1 MADQSKAF
9 ALKANEFLFQMDES
23 DLDAADIVERSP
35 GVYSV
40 IQNNQSVLVTVQPA
54 GTNAK
59 QLRVEVNGEPF
70 DIHIKD
76 SLDQRLDTLGF
87 SKLSGKKVN
96 VVKAPMPGLVI
107 DVAVSEGQEL
117 KEGERLLILEA
128 MKMENSILMPNDG
141 QVKQV
146 MVKPG
151 QAVEKGQVLV
161 ELA

>member
-1 MADQSKAF
+1 MADQAKAF
-9 ALKANEFLFQMDES
+9 VLKANEFLFPLDES
-23 DLDAADIVERSP
+23 DLDTADIVERSP

-40 IQNNQSVLVTVQPA
+40 IRHNQSVVVTVQPS
-54 GTNAK
+54 GPDAK
-59 QLRVEVNGEPF
+59 LLRVEVNGEPF
-70 DIHIKD
+70 DIQLKD

-87 SKLSGKKVN
+87 SKLTSKKAN
-96 VVKAPMPGLVI
+96 AVKAPMPGLVI

-141 QVKQV
+141 QVKHV
-146 MVKPG
+146 LVKPG

>member
-1 MADQSKAF
+1 MADPPKAF
-9 ALKANEFLFQMDES
+9 ALKANEFLFQLDES
-23 DLDAADIVERSP
+23 DLDATDIVEISP

-40 IQNNQSVLVTVQPA
+40 IQNNQSVMVKVLPKGA
-54 GTNAK
+54 DAK
-59 QLRVEVNGEPF
+59 LLRVEVNGEPF
-70 DIHIKD
+70 DIQIKD
-76 SLDQRLDTLGF
+76 SLDQQLDTLGF
-87 SKLSGKKVN
+87 NKISGKKVN
-96 VVKAPMPGLVI
+96 TVKAPMPGLVI

-141 QVKQV
+141 QVKRV
-146 MVKPG
+146 LVKPG

>member
-1 MADQSKAF
+1 MADQVKAF
-9 ALKANEFLFQMDES
+9 ALKANEFLFQLDES
-23 DLDAADIVERSP
+23 DLQAADIVERSP

-40 IQNNQSVLVTVQPA
+40 IQNNQSVLVTVQPV
-54 GTNAK
+54 GPDAK
-59 QLRVEVNGEPF
+59 LLRVEVNGEPF
-70 DIHIKD
+70 DIQLKD
-76 SLDQRLDTLGF
+76 VLDQRLDTLGF
-87 SKLSGKKVN
+87 SKLSAKKVN
-96 VVKAPMPGLVI
+96 AVKAPMPGLVI

-146 MVKPG
+146 LVKPG